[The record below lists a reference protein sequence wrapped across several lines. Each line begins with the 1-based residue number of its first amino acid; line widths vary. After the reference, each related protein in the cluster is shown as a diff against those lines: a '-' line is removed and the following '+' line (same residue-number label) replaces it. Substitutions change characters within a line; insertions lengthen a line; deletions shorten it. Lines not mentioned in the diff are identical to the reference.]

1 MKKPMAQQEKSSK
14 HDQTKSQSSKE
25 SLATSYLEGIRKD
38 VLTGPNIVKVEP
50 VKYGSLKKLQEV
62 FSSSEM
68 SKIRTVEDVVNN
80 PLAYPTLSMIKKEF
94 SEEKMIAFLV
104 FILCDLV
111 EFFNVGKSMNATQI
125 KQTARLIFE
134 EYPYMRIHD
143 FRVCFTN
150 AKKGLYGKVYDR
162 IDGSI
167 IMEWLLAH
175 ADDRG
180 NLFEQRSITAHNQS
194 KDPGRVLPFHQINE
208 KYYAL
213 ISKNQALSRELN
225 VQKSKNQNNSKG
237 PSSSNKKK
245 KSHNGK

>member
-1 MKKPMAQQEKSSK
+1 M
-14 HDQTKSQSSKE
+14 
-25 SLATSYLEGIRKD
+25 EGILKA
-38 VLTGPNIVKVEP
+38 VPTGGNIVKVEP
-50 VKYGSLKKLQEV
+50 IKYGSLKKLQEA
-62 FSSSEM
+62 FCSSEI

-80 PLAYPTLSMIKKEF
+80 PLAYPTLAMIKKEF

-125 KQTARLIFE
+125 KQTARLIYE

-150 AKKGLYGKVYDR
+150 SKKGLYGKVYDR
-162 IDGSI
+162 IDGAI

-175 ADDRG
+175 ANDRG
-180 NLFEQRSITAHNQS
+180 NLFEQQSIVAHNQS

-213 ISKNQALSRELN
+213 IAKNQVLSRELN
-225 VQKSKNQNNSKG
+225 VQKSKNYNNSKG
-237 PSSSNKKK
+237 PSNKKK
-245 KSHNGK
+245 KPHNGK